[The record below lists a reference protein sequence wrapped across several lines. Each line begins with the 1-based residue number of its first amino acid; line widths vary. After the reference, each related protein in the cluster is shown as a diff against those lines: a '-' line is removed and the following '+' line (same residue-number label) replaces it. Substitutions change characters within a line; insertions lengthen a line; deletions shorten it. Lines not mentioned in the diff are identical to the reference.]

1 MATTGFAV
9 LAAPVVAAVVEA
21 LLRISEYQD
30 SEIRRMAPGDFP
42 RCEGSKHACLSSS
55 HSKAERTDRT
65 VELQRAEVPGRP
77 WLGGI
82 FFT

>member
-1 MATTGFAV
+1 MATTGLAV
-9 LAAPVVAAVVEA
+9 PAAPVVAAVVKA

-42 RCEGSKHACLSSS
+42 QCEGSKHAGLSSS
-55 HSKAERTDRT
+55 HSNAERPRRT
-65 VELQRAEVPGRP
+65 VALEYAEVPGRP